1 MDEVVN
7 IDKDQRSATTKLGKY
22 DYDWLESLEQKIA
35 PIAESAQSIKELKE
49 HTPRVN
55 EAVKALIEE
64 LVDIEDDFQLED
76 LVFFVKKVLRN
87 IKNLTFALD
96 QIKNLIDFAVAVEPL
111 LKTTV
116 PQIIATLDA
125 LEQKGLLRIFTHVP
139 SKIDFRESNDVS
151 ILSMAKALGDPEV
164 KAGMGIL
171 LELTK
176 GLSAMKNTQAS

>member
-1 MDEVVN
+1 MKNEIILD
-7 IDKDQRSATTKLGKY
+7 R
-22 DYDWLESLEQKIA
+22 LESLEQKIN

-49 HTPRVN
+49 QLTPRVN
-55 EAVKALIEE
+55 EAVKALITE

-76 LVFFVKKVLRN
+76 LIFFIKKVLRN

-96 QIKNLIDFAVAVEPL
+96 QLKNLIDFATAVEPL

-116 PQIIATLDA
+116 PQIIASLDE
-125 LEQKGLLRIFTHVP
+125 LEQKGLLRIFSHVP
-139 SKIDFRESNDVS
+139 SKIDFRNSNDVS
-151 ILSMAKALGDPEV
+151 MIGLVKALGDPEV

-176 GLSAMKNTQAS
+176 GLSAMKNEPVP